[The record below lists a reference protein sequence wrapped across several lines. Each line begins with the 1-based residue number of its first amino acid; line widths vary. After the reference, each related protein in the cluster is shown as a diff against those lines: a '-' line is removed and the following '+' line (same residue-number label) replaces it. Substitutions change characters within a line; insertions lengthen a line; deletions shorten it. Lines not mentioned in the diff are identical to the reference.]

1 MKAVLVFLSAVR
13 PFNNI
18 MASFGDTPS
27 HYFAFYLFFLRLISW
42 RYQFISKK
50 HVGSVT

>member
-27 HYFAFYLFFLRLISW
+27 HYFAFYLFFFTADKLAPISSSQKNMW
-42 RYQFISKK
+42 
-50 HVGSVT
+50 VL